1 MIRGQTLPVRA
12 TPLRSAAAERWTLA
26 QKLVLG
32 ACLAL
37 NGVLLVEG
45 LILGGFRPLGPI
57 ALPALGALA
66 GAALAGAPGL
76 AGGAAVVFA
85 YYLFNLGYPARF
97 PEFYA
102 HGYITLTWFLALA
115 ALAASVLVVR
125 PRVLRAASAEAE
137 LSSRREYEQAL
148 RESEQRLR
156 IIADNLPAL
165 VSYIDAEQ
173 RYRFHNRAYE
183 EWLRIPKAGIA
194 GRTVREVWG
203 EHRYAVLEPNIER
216 ALRGERISH
225 EYSVVQDG
233 AERRVMATYV
243 PDVGPAGAVRGFFVL
258 GSDIT
263 ELVGARNELH
273 AQHAR
278 LEAAL
283 DGSSLALWDT
293 DLRTGRVYLSEA
305 WADIVG
311 GARGDTVASLD
322 ELIGMMHPDDV
333 GSAKRISLEVMKG
346 SRAAYAV
353 EHRVRARNGEWRWI
367 LSRGRVTERDPQ
379 SGRALRMIGTNLDIT
394 ERRRMEDALQS
405 AAQTDALTGLANRSL
420 FGDRV
425 RHALARARRLNTTL
439 ALLYLDLDRFKEVN
453 DSLGHAG
460 GDALLRDFAARLRAG
475 VRATDTVAR
484 FGGDEFV
491 ILLEDVRD
499 PHDAVRVAEKIIAEC
514 RKPLALEGRE
524 IVATASIGVAYGDGA
539 TGEEALL
546 RRADRALYE
555 AKSAGRDGYRV
566 SR

>member
-1 MIRGQTLPVRA
+1 MIHEGPLPAQA
-12 TPLRSAAAERWTLA
+12 TPLSSAAVERWTVP
-26 QKLVLG
+26 QQFVLG

-37 NGVLLVEG
+37 NGVLVVEG
-45 LILGGFRPLGPI
+45 LILGGLRPLGPI

-66 GAALAGAPGL
+66 GAGLGGACALAGGT
-76 AGGAAVVFA
+76 AVVFA
-85 YYLFNLGYPARF
+85 YYLFNLGYPERF

-102 HGYITLTWFLALA
+102 HPYITVSWFSALA
-115 ALAASVLVVR
+115 ALAAVVLLAR
-125 PRVLRAASAEAE
+125 PRVLRAAQAEAE
-137 LSSRREYEQAL
+137 LSARRQYEQAL

-183 EWLRIPKAGIA
+183 DWLRIPNAGIA
-194 GRTVREVWG
+194 GHTMFEVWG
-203 EHRYAVLEPNIER
+203 EHRYALLKPNVER

-243 PDVGPAGAVRGFFVL
+243 PDIDPFGAVRGFFVL

-263 ELVGARNELH
+263 ELVGARNELR

-311 GARGDTVASLD
+311 GPRGDTIASID
-322 ELIGMMHPDDV
+322 QLIAMMHPDDV
-333 GSAKRISLEVMKG
+333 EPAKRISLEVMKG
-346 SRAAYAV
+346 SREAYAV

-367 LSRGRVTERDPQ
+367 LSRGRVTEREPGT
-379 SGRALRMIGTNLDIT
+379 GRAVRMIGTNLDIT
-394 ERRRMEDALQS
+394 ERRRMEEALQS
-405 AAQTDALTGLANRSL
+405 AAQSDALTGLANRAL
-420 FGDRV
+420 FGDRL
-425 RHALARARRLNTTL
+425 RHALARARRLDTTV
-439 ALLYLDLDRFKEVN
+439 ALLYLDLDGFKEVN

-514 RKPLALEGRE
+514 RKPLTLEGRE
-524 IVATASIGVAYGDGA
+524 IVATASIGVAHGDGD

-566 SR
+566 SA